1 MVILEEIEMGITEIK
16 NTIFENLQDKLYQKI
31 KRKKP
36 NKKYWLTIIIPVR
49 GRVEFLTPLI
59 VSLKK
64 SICNYNRKVNIIVV
78 EESKTSQHKEICKIN
93 NVDYFF
99 IESDN
104 FYFNKSLCNNI
115 GALLYK
121 NSEYFLFHDLDCLV
135 YDDFLINLIENK
147 ESKKTECLQTFY
159 NRRVLYLNEQHTQNL
174 LNKKTSI
181 NDINLDEVRVG
192 DYGAPG
198 GSIFV
203 NKDLFFNVGGYDP
216 ELFYGW
222 SPEDIFF
229 WNKIE
234 TIEKVHSVDNPK
246 NEILHLYH
254 ETQSNDD
261 SLVLEELYENIKKL
275 GDVVLNDIV
284 KYKSEILKKYI

>member
-1 MVILEEIEMGITEIK
+1 MIFSDIKNIIDTNRFDVFYGEIK
-16 NTIFENLQDKLYQKI
+16 K
-31 KRKKP
+31 KKP
-36 NKKYWLTIIIPVR
+36 NKKFDISIIIPVR
-49 GRVEFLTPLI
+49 GRINFIEVCLLH
-59 VSLKK
+59 LKSAIK
-64 SICNYNRKVNIIVV
+64 KTNLKINITII
-78 EESKTSQHKEICKIN
+78 EHSNNKEYLQICK
-93 NVDYFF
+93 
-99 IESDN
+99 E
-104 FYFNKSLCNNI
+104 NNI
-115 GALLYK
+115 GYYWIDSLENKFNKCLCHNVGALLNK
-121 NSEYFLFHDLDCLV
+121 NSNYFLFHDLDCLV

-147 ESKKTECLQTFY
+147 KSKKTECLQTFY
-159 NRRVLYLNEQHTQNL
+159 NRRVLYLNEQHTQNI
-174 LNKKTSI
+174 LNNETSI